1 MTRKKE
7 KQKRMLT
14 MRSSVKTLAIKCYEE
29 QMPDGWEAVKERI
42 KKYPK
47 DSLQILGIC
56 HYKDPATDD
65 IWEPSMEKPHYHII
79 VR

>member
-1 MTRKKE
+1 MTQKKE

-42 KKYPK
+42 KKIPK
-47 DSLQILGIC
+47 RFFADTRHLSLQRPC
-56 HYKDPATDD
+56 N
-65 IWEPSMEKPHYHII
+65 
-79 VR
+79 R

>member
-47 DSLQILGIC
+47 DSL
-56 HYKDPATDD
+56 
-65 IWEPSMEKPHYHII
+65 
-79 VR
+79 